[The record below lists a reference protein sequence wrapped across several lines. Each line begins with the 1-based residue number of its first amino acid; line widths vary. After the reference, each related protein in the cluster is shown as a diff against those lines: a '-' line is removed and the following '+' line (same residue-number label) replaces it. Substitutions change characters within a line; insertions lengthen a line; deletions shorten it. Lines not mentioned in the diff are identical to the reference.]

1 MLGKLTSIGSG
12 IKAFVSYFGVM
23 LTVLE
28 AVQDLVKTFEEEDVE
43 DGKENG
49 DKKKQAVLDTIEV
62 LYEEGQEFVGVDI
75 GTDRVLTVAEKL
87 IDIVVNFYNV
97 VGIFRQ

>member
-28 AVQDLVKTFEEEDVE
+28 SVQELVKVFEQEDPE
-43 DGKENG
+43 DDKQNG
-49 DKKKQAVLDTIEV
+49 EKKKQAVLDTIEV

-75 GTDRVLTVAEKL
+75 GKDKVLAVAERL

>member
-1 MLGKLTSIGSG
+1 MLSKISALGSG

-28 AVQDLVKTFEEEDVE
+28 AVQDLVKTFEQEDPE

-49 DKKKQAVLDTIEV
+49 EKKKQAVLDTIEV
-62 LYEEGQEFVGVDI
+62 LYEEGQEFVGVEI
-75 GTDRVLTVAEKL
+75 GKDKVLAVAEKL

-97 VGIFRQ
+97 IGIFRK